1 MQMTPEAAARVQKSG
16 RNLVV
21 SEDRVDNEPI
31 TDSEEEEE
39 VEVPYTYEVRIVF
52 IADSRGSLQN
62 LV

>member
-1 MQMTPEAAARVQKSG
+1 MTPEAAARVQKSG